1 MGRFKLK
8 KWGNIMRDLTPGE
21 LLSFSTLLQMESNAL
36 AVAKASQSAI
46 NDEQLKELT
55 QAGILAGQSRIMGLQ
70 QFIAENKVAPIKEV
84 Q

>member
-1 MGRFKLK
+1 
-8 KWGNIMRDLTPGE
+8 MRDLTPGE

-46 NDEQLKELT
+46 SDEQLKELT
-55 QAGILAGQSRIMGLQ
+55 QAGITAGQSRIMGLQ
-70 QFIAENKVAPIKEV
+70 QFIAENRVAPVKEV

>member
-70 QFIAENKVAPIKEV
+70 QFIAENTVAPIKEV

>member
-1 MGRFKLK
+1 
-8 KWGNIMRDLTPGE
+8 MRDLTPGE
-21 LLSFSTLLQMESNAL
+21 LLSFSALLQMESNAL

>member
-1 MGRFKLK
+1 
-8 KWGNIMRDLTPGE
+8 MRDLTPGE

-36 AVAKASQSAI
+36 AVAKASHSAI
-46 NDEQLKELT
+46 NDEQLKELV
-55 QAGILAGQSRIMGLQ
+55 QAGILAGQNRIMGLQ

>member
-1 MGRFKLK
+1 
-8 KWGNIMRDLTPGE
+8 
-21 LLSFSTLLQMESNAL
+21 MESNAL